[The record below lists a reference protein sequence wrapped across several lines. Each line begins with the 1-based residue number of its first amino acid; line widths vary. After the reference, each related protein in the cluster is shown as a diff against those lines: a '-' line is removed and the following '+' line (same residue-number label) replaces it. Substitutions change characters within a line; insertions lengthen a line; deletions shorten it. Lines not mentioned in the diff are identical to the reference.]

1 MHKRPTQPGI
11 MPQLPEATAKIR
23 LTRSLRLPDAVKIAR
38 CSHSPELGP
47 KVLFFSGGSALR
59 QLSQELVNYT
69 HNSIH
74 IITAFDSGGSSAKLR
89 QAFRMI
95 APGDLRARLMDLADQ
110 SVTGNPDIYRLFAFR
125 FPRDAESSVLR
136 TRLQQMIAG
145 DDSLLLPVP
154 NPMRTI
160 IQNHLGYFFD
170 NMPDSF
176 DLRGASIGNLVLAG
190 GYLNNRSDLSPVIF
204 LFSKLAEVR
213 GTVLPVV
220 SSYLHLVARLA
231 DGTTVAGQHLMTGKE
246 VAPIASPVKELYLSR
261 SLNNPRPA
269 AVDADNAVLKQIRQA
284 ESICY
289 PMGSFYSSLI
299 AALLPGGIGQAI
311 ADNDCPKVYIPNM
324 GEDPEQRGMTL
335 YDAVAALLASLRR
348 GCRHPVRTEELLH
361 AVIVDTQR
369 GNYPYALALDKV
381 AALGVQVIDT
391 RLVTPQSAPYQD
403 PRLTAEILLSLS

>member
-1 MHKRPTQPGI
+1 MQKRPTQPGI
-11 MPQLPEATAKIR
+11 IPPIPESPAVIR
-23 LTRSLRLPDAVKIAR
+23 LTRSLRLPDPVKIAR
-38 CSHSPELGP
+38 YSHSPELGP
-47 KVLFFSGGSALR
+47 KILFFSGGSALR
-59 QLSQELVNYT
+59 HLSQELVNYT

-95 APGDLRARLMDLADQ
+95 APGDLRARLMDLADL

-145 DDSLLLPVP
+145 DDTLLLPVP

-160 IQNHLGYFFD
+160 IQNHLGYFFEK
-170 NMPDSF
+170 MPDSF

-220 SSYLHLVARLA
+220 SSYLHLVAELA
-231 DGTTVAGQHLMTGKE
+231 DGVTVAGQHLMTGKE
-246 VAPIASPVKELYLSR
+246 VPPIASPVQNIYLSR
-261 SLNNPRPA
+261 SLTNPRPA
-269 AVDADNAVLKQIRQA
+269 MVEPDNAVLKQIREA

-299 AALLPGGIGQAI
+299 AALLPHGIGQAI

-324 GEDPEQRGMTL
+324 GPDPEQTGMSL
-335 YDAVAALLASLRR
+335 YDSVVTLLAYLRK
-348 GCRHPVRTEELLH
+348 GCRRPVETGQLLH
-361 AVIVDTQR
+361 GVIVDTKQ
-369 GNYPYALALDKV
+369 GAYPYPLELDKIT
-381 AALGVQVIDT
+381 ALGVQVIDT
-391 RLVTPQSAPYQD
+391 ALVTPQSAPYQD